1 MYSKLRLRFGL
12 ERGKK
17 YTRPHQYTKMGV
29 FNMAKIYV
37 SEESP
42 IDFAVM
48 QTYEIAT
55 QHLPDSAW
63 EAEAILSL
71 ANQIGNR
78 DEIQVQI
85 RDGTLTKAISAI
97 NSVKTFVQDEFK
109 EDTLNITQNMLEEAK
124 KYS

>member
-1 MYSKLRLRFGL
+1 
-12 ERGKK
+12 
-17 YTRPHQYTKMGV
+17 MGV